1 MPDAPIKERRA
12 APHNKALT
20 QTRLLDAAEQMFAEQ
35 GLDAATTRGIARAA
49 GVNEV
54 TLFRHFGSKAG
65 ILAAVVGRSFAGRP
79 EQSSM
84 TDSGDLRSDVGG
96 WARRY
101 EALLRENFLF
111 VRTCVGEIHR
121 HEAYEGRVLHA
132 IFAPLRKAL
141 VERLNHAAQR
151 GETRSGVDPEIAAD
165 LLSGMIFTG
174 ILREASGVKPRSYSP
189 ESYRATALTA
199 LLELLG

>member
-1 MPDAPIKERRA
+1 MPEAIVKPVRA
-12 APHNKALT
+12 APHTKADT

-65 ILAAVVGRSFAGRP
+65 ILAAVVGRSFAARP
-79 EQSSM
+79 EQASM
-84 TDSGDLRSDVGG
+84 TDTGDLRADVDG
-96 WARRY
+96 WVARY

-132 IFAPLRKAL
+132 IFAPLRAAL
-141 VERLNHAAQR
+141 VGRLQQAAAR
-151 GETRSGVDPEIAAD
+151 GETRSAVDPEIAAD

-174 ILREASGVKPRSYSP
+174 ILRETTPMKPRTYSP
-189 ESYRATALTA
+189 ESYRAAALTA

>member
-1 MPDAPIKERRA
+1 MPDVATKSPRA
-12 APHNKALT
+12 APHTKADT

-65 ILAAVVGRSFAGRP
+65 ILAAVVGRSFAARP
-79 EQSSM
+79 EQSAM
-84 TDSGDLRSDVGG
+84 ADTGDLRSDVAG
-96 WARRY
+96 WASRY

-132 IFAPLRKAL
+132 IFAPLRVAL
-141 VERLNHAAQR
+141 VGRLQTAAAR
-151 GETRSGVDPEIAAD
+151 GETHSGVDPEIAAD